1 MNCEQ
6 FLERYL
12 LQDSYEPLSFSTA
25 AHLLRC
31 KACRKVINQMTHA
44 EQFSRSFLES
54 PTKNGERML
63 NATMAAI
70 YQLNPQRHPVA
81 PQSQENT
88 ALLPWLAVGL
98 LLIAGFIVLPLS
110 DIGQRGISQFGDSF
124 SIPFALLC
132 AGCIIAYFAV
142 FLAKN
147 LLFFTEKF
155 LRNEGV

>member
-1 MNCEQ
+1 MRCEQ

-12 LQDSYEPLSFSTA
+12 LKDSCEPLPFNVA
-25 AHLLRC
+25 VHLLCC
-31 KACRKVINQMTHA
+31 KACRKMIKRMARA
-44 EQFSRSFLES
+44 EYLSRSFLES
-54 PTKNGERML
+54 PMQNSERML
-63 NATMAAI
+63 NTTMAAI
-70 YQLNPQRHPVA
+70 YRLNVHRCPVA
-81 PQSQENT
+81 PQAQENT
-88 ALLPWLAVGL
+88 ALLPWLVVGL

-110 DIGQRGISQFGDSF
+110 DIGQRGFSQFGDSF

-155 LRNEGV
+155 LRNDLL

>member
-12 LQDSYEPLSFSTA
+12 LKDSCEPLPFNVA
-25 AHLLRC
+25 VHLLCC
-31 KACRKVINQMTHA
+31 KACRKMIKRMARA
-44 EQFSRSFLES
+44 EYLSRSFLES
-54 PTKNGERML
+54 PMQNSERML
-63 NATMAAI
+63 NTTMAAI
-70 YQLNPQRHPVA
+70 YRLNVHRCPVA
-81 PQSQENT
+81 PQAQENT
-88 ALLPWLAVGL
+88 ALLPWLVVGL

-110 DIGQRGISQFGDSF
+110 DIGQRGFSQFGDSF

-155 LRNEGV
+155 LRNDLL